1 MPREPEKRHAQR
13 ALARDVTQRV
23 HGDTAVRE
31 AEAAAQALFS
41 DRISSLTL
49 KQIEETLAGVPSLTI
64 PMAVEGWLVLDL
76 LAGSGVTKSK
86 SEAQRLIRGGGLYIN
101 DRRITDEKEQLTV
114 EHAVDG
120 KLFVVR
126 KGKRENL
133 LVWIR

>member
-1 MPREPEKRHAQR
+1 MFRP
-13 ALARDVTQRV
+13 
-23 HGDTAVRE
+23 
-31 AEAAAQALFS
+31 
-41 DRISSLTL
+41 
-49 KQIEETLAGVPSLTI
+49 LTI
-64 PMAVEGWLVLDL
+64 PMAAVGWPVLDL

-101 DRRITDEKEQLTV
+101 DRRITDEKEHLTV

-126 KGKRENL
+126 KGKREYL